1 MVLGYRRHAGWRDMS
16 EYVVHFCRT
25 REALIGIMTSGAIEG
40 RTPFGWA
47 REYEQERDAAQQRG
61 EPLYGYPTQKCVC
74 LSEVPL
80 DLLDRLIDRRGPWGL
95 GFTRQSVVDDG
106 GAPVWYVEKDTS
118 LASALTRLQHSLT
131 PEQRRGW
138 YNITRFIDK
147 TGEFPDGSVY
157 RFEWEREWRVPRRLD
172 LGVKCPVF
180 LFAPEAEHAQLVA
193 DLTALGVGAT
203 AQGIPPLLDPTW
215 EEARLQAALS
225 QHRL

>member
-1 MVLGYRRHAGWRDMS
+1 MVLGYRGNAGWRDMS

-25 REALIGIMTSGAIEG
+25 RDTLIGIMTSGAIDG
-40 RTPFGWA
+40 RTTFGWA
-47 REYEQERDAAQQRG
+47 REYEQERDAAQERR
-61 EPLYGYPTQKCVC
+61 EPLHAYPTQKSIC

-95 GFTRQSVVDDG
+95 GFTKKSVVDDG

-118 LASALTRLQHSLT
+118 LAFALTRLQNSLT
-131 PEQRRGW
+131 ADQQRDW
-138 YNITRFIDK
+138 YSITRFIDK

-180 LFAPEAEHAQLVA
+180 LFAPEAEHAPLVA
-193 DLTALGVGAT
+193 DLTALGVAT
-203 AQGIPPLLDPTW
+203 TPQGIPPLLDPTW
-215 EEARLQAALS
+215 DESRLQTALS
-225 QHRL
+225 RHGL